1 MLQDAQAQICK
12 HRSSDLELMDTIAMD
27 EMMVFPIKNYLDP
40 LPHTRQKSQFHMEY
54 SLTVKGEINETG
66 DYILGQAT
74 KDIKA

>member
-1 MLQDAQAQICK
+1 
-12 HRSSDLELMDTIAMD
+12 MD

-66 DYILGQAT
+66 DYIWG
-74 KDIKA
+74 